1 MFAMSTNN
9 LMDGSETSP
18 REERQG
24 TAAKMEVELESFE
37 EAWTCR
43 RVVNLSIN

>member
-18 REERQG
+18 RGERR
-24 TAAKMEVELESFE
+24 
-37 EAWTCR
+37 EARNCSKNGGR
-43 RVVNLSIN
+43 SGKL